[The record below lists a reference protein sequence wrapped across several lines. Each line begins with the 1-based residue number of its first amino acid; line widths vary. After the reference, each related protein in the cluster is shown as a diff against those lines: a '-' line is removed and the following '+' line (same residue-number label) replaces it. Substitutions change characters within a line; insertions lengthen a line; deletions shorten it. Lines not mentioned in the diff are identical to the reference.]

1 MMRELSVEDQLR
13 ISGGAPSAGK
23 IALVLE
29 LANDAYEA
37 VKGFCQGVVDGWNA
51 ESKS

>member
-1 MMRELSVEDQLR
+1 MRIISRDDLDQ
-13 ISGGAPSAGK
+13 ISGCGPSAGTV
-23 IALVLE
+23 AVVLE
-29 LANDAYEA
+29 LANDAYET